1 MKRLFVVLPALFL
14 LFALFP
20 CASAQ
25 TRIMVASDLHY
36 LSPTLYEPE
45 NPYFL
50 ETVASG
56 AGKAT
61 MLSSELLAGLV
72 AEALHQQPDV
82 LLLTGDLTFNG
93 ESVSHQELAQ
103 AMRALQAE
111 GIPVFVIPGNH
122 DINNE
127 NAVRFTD
134 DGLEWIDSVTSDG
147 FRRCW
152 AGMLA
157 GDLTGPGFSGVV
169 RLSDSVWIALG
180 DYSVYEDRLE
190 AHGSATEA
198 HLQWMSEVMAA
209 AQEAG
214 ATVVSASHQT
224 LLSHTE
230 YSTHTFRVIGGE
242 KIAALLS
249 EGGCRLNLC
258 GHMHTQHILPGDALT
273 DIATGALC
281 VSPHR
286 YGIVTVQEDGSL
298 CYDAYSLC
306 PEHLPGNLCE
316 DSREFFRSTMYKGLR
331 VQLMGMGVFDQ
342 KLTDMIRFA
351 ADVNEYYFAGTLSE
365 HPEVLTDPA
374 RALWKQYERTS
385 SFAHY
390 LTLLLSEEIT
400 DDLHW
405 RSAP

>member
-1 MKRLFVVLPALFL
+1 MKRFSLALLVLFL
-14 LFALFP
+14 LFGLLP
-20 CASAQ
+20 CAGAQ

-36 LSPTLYEPE
+36 LSPSLFEKD

-50 ETVASG
+50 KAVATG

-61 MLSSELLAGLV
+61 MNSAELLEGLL
-72 AEALHQQPDV
+72 AEARHQQPDL

-93 ESVSHQELAQ
+93 EAVSHQELAQ
-103 AMRALQAE
+103 ALRALQAE
-111 GIPVFVIPGNH
+111 GIPILVIPGNH

-134 DGLEWIDSVTSDG
+134 DGLEWVDNVSSDG
-147 FRRCW
+147 FARCW

-157 GDLTGPGFSGVV
+157 EEMTGPGFSGVV
-169 RLSDSVWIALG
+169 RLSDRVWVAAG

-190 AHGSATEA
+190 AHGSATDA

-209 AQEAG
+209 AQAG

-224 LLSHTE
+224 LRSHTE
-230 YSTHTFRVIGGE
+230 YSAHTFRVIGGE

-258 GHMHTQHILPGDALT
+258 GHMHTQHILPGEPLT
-273 DIATGALC
+273 DIATGSFC
-281 VSPHR
+281 VPPHR
-286 YGIVTVQEDGSL
+286 YGIVTVEEDGSL
-298 CYDAYSLC
+298 GYDAFSVC
-306 PEHLPGNLCE
+306 PEHLPVGLCE
-316 DSREFFRSTMYKGLR
+316 ETREFFRSTMYKGLR
-331 VQLMGMGVFDQ
+331 VELMAMGVFDQ
-342 KLTDMIRFA
+342 KLIDMVGFA
-351 ADVNEYYFAGTLSE
+351 MDVNEYYFAGTLSE
-365 HPEVLTDPA
+365 HPEVFADPA
-374 RALWKQYERTS
+374 RALWKQYERSS

-390 LTLLLSEEIT
+390 LTLLLGEEIT

>member
-1 MKRLFVVLPALFL
+1 MKRFFVVLPVLFL
-14 LFALFP
+14 LFGLLP
-20 CASAQ
+20 CACAQ

-36 LSPTLYEPE
+36 LSPTLFEKD

-50 ETVASG
+50 KTVAAG

-61 MLSSELLAGLV
+61 MLSAELLEGLL
-72 AEALHQQPDV
+72 AEARHQQPDL

-93 ESVSHQELAQ
+93 EAVSHQALAQ
-103 AMRALQAE
+103 ALRALQAE
-111 GIPVFVIPGNH
+111 GIPVLVIPGNH

-134 DGLEWIDSVTSDG
+134 DGLEWVDNVSSAG
-147 FRRCW
+147 FESCW
-152 AGMLA
+152 QGMLA

-169 RLSDSVWIALG
+169 RLSDRLWVALG
-180 DYSVYEDRLE
+180 DYSVYEDHLE
-190 AHGSATEA
+190 AHGSATDA
-198 HLQWMSEVMAA
+198 HLQWMAAVMAA

-224 LLSHTE
+224 LLPHTE

-242 KIAALLS
+242 NIAVLLS

-258 GHMHTQHILPGDALT
+258 GHMHTQHILPGAGLT
-273 DIATGALC
+273 DIATGSFC

-286 YGIVTVQEDGSL
+286 YGIVTVEEDGSL
-298 CYDAYSLC
+298 RYDAFSVC
-306 PEHLPGNLCE
+306 PEHLPEGLCE
-316 DSREFFRSTMYKGLR
+316 ESREFFRSAMYKGLR
-331 VQLMGMGVFDQ
+331 VELMAMGVFDQ
-342 KLTDMIRFA
+342 KLIDMVGFA
-351 ADVNEYYFAGTLSE
+351 MDVNEYYFAGTLYE
-365 HPEVLTDPA
+365 HPEVFADPA
-374 RALWKQYERTS
+374 RALWKQYERSS

-390 LTLLLSEEIT
+390 LTLLLGEEIT